1 MEEAFY
7 SGQKKQETDEEP
19 LAEEIVVKDIAAEA
33 EAESG
38 AANETD
44 TALLMRLLQKPE
56 MAQILKT
63 LAANL

>member
-1 MEEAFY
+1 M
-7 SGQKKQETDEEP
+7 QKKSMSVEES
-19 LAEEIVVKDIAAEA
+19 LSEAIAVKDVAAEA

-56 MAQILKT
+56 MV
-63 LAANL
+63 